1 MTKSKKAK
9 FFCENCGAEVP
20 ENAKLCKKCGK
31 FFISVR
37 CPNCGRTGTSKEFK
51 KGCPSCG
58 YAAGKSVLLDS
69 EKTYNH
75 SVALNKIFGQAGKFS
90 GKGKKSAHENS
101 LPAWIY
107 VLTFGMLIAV
117 MIGIYSCIKAPSY

>member
-1 MTKSKKAK
+1 MMKSKKAK

-51 KGCPSCG
+51 KGCPTCG
-58 YAAGKSVLLDS
+58 YATGKSFNSDFGNTL
-69 EKTYNH
+69 NN
-75 SVALNKIFGQAGKFS
+75 SVALSKIFGQAGRFS
-90 GKGKKSAHENS
+90 GKPKKYRHENS
-101 LPAWIY
+101 LPGWIY
-107 VLTFGMLIAV
+107 ILTFGMFIGV
-117 MIGIYSCIKAPSY
+117 MIGVYSCIKSPLY